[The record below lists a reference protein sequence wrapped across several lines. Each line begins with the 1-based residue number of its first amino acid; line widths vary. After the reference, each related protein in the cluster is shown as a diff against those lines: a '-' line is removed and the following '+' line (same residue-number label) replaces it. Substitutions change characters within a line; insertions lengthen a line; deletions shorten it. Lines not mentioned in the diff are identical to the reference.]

1 MEKIKRENPFLYNQI
16 IAGFS
21 RVQKQFYGEQ
31 FYGGDQDQKIKSAFG
46 QSTANI
52 DAAIA
57 AVNDTPANTT
67 SFSNRMAQSL
77 KALTKP
83 DSKENTAKYEKEL
96 QELDGIFKTVYQNKP
111 ITQDLER
118 AMALQSIALRD
129 NMAMAMK
136 YGMTQEKYFS
146 LVPNI
151 IQAMNSGLNNR
162 GYRYNNEN
170 TPLNNQ
176 TDL

>member
-1 MEKIKRENPFLYNQI
+1 MEVVKKENPLLYNQI

-31 FYGGDQDQKIKSAFG
+31 FYGGDQDNKIKKAFG
-46 QSTANI
+46 QSSANI

-57 AVNDTPANTT
+57 AVNGTPANTT
-67 SFSNRMAQSL
+67 SFSNRMAQSF
-77 KALTKP
+77 KSLTIP

-118 AMALQSIALRD
+118 AMALQSIELRD
-129 NMAMAMK
+129 NMALAMK
-136 YGMTQEKYFS
+136 H
-146 LVPNI
+146 
-151 IQAMNSGLNNR
+151 
-162 GYRYNNEN
+162 
-170 TPLNNQ
+170 
-176 TDL
+176 